1 MGNLI
6 STYFG
11 DISTKGRIWNKAR
24 VIWPHRNVFTGK
36 RLMPFTRAVRAR
48 LQTPWGPSSISYGE
62 YIAYWTTPEELVIQK
77 LKGNA

>member
-1 MGNLI
+1 
-6 STYFG
+6 
-11 DISTKGRIWNKAR
+11 
-24 VIWPHRNVFTGK
+24 
-36 RLMPFTRAVRAR
+36 MPFTRAVRAR